1 MKPTPS
7 ALKWLAETRA
17 RVAHHLAES
26 ERVQVALRARTD
38 KLREELAALDR
49 TMTIYDPTIWPADVQ
64 PVNGH
69 RPNYGQR
76 GGLTAAIARILKAQA
91 PHYVSTELLLVLL
104 CAEFGLKFETPQE
117 LSRWRKNVVARRL
130 RHMLGQ
136 GLVER
141 EQDPSAWT
149 VEFGRWCWKQSA
161 AVATLADL

>member
-17 RVAHHLAES
+17 RVAHELAES
-26 ERVQVALRARTD
+26 ERVEVALQARMG

-49 TMTIYDPTIWPADVQ
+49 TLTIYDPTIRPAEVQ

-69 RPNYGQR
+69 RPNYGTR
-76 GGLTAAIARILKAQA
+76 GGLTAAIARVLKAQE

-104 CAEFGLKFETPQE
+104 CAEFKLEFETPQE

-130 RHMLGQ
+130 RHMLDQ

-141 EQDPSAWT
+141 EQDPSVWT
-149 VEFGRWCWKQSA
+149 VEHGRWRWGQSI
-161 AVATLADL
+161 VARLADL